1 MTKKHAFKNAEDMK
15 KYHLSEFNSE
25 ATPLTR
31 PAMKSLQHVPCK
43 FFRQGTCTSGKNC
56 IFSHDLESAFEKT
69 VCKYFQKGN
78 CKFGSKCALE
88 HILPDGRRVKTRAL
102 TSSMLAG
109 PMNPTDQV
117 ASTMVNPRFSKEIA
131 DSELRMETPIEK
143 KPEPVIESYNAMH
156 MASTGENALPTV
168 SVESTKKANA
178 PPESNN
184 LDQENISFVPS
195 KTNDNQDQTSSPN
208 AYNTSMN
215 ASILPS
221 TKRVVSNPSMKPPL
235 VEGSSSF
242 SSGPGMLSS
251 PPLTPENHQMFYLP
265 MNSLSTGVRN
275 LKLLP
280 QDAFSFCLRSPSLD
294 RSQSAS
300 ILPRI
305 SSGTYAGTNNIGRFA
320 KSPPPVSGHGSNGLK
335 NLGNSGL
342 LYSSSASFDNVHAF
356 PSRRSVPNL
365 MSTLGTSPSNFH
377 AYNSKNTDKTHFS
390 KLSASQSLFPSTSL
404 YGSSVGTSQ
413 DELLSTDGA
422 DEFANEEDFIPNS
435 LQELLTPAELERKM
449 SHGDDFPSS
458 SSTNRFISKASSGLS
473 SNNATPFGS
482 VNGTPTSSRFFAFFE
497 RNKEGNNTSTRVS
510 PAAISKISQD
520 SLNLNHT
527 KAMHSNLSAISEAF
541 EAKLNVNG
549 KTREE
554 DLALKT
560 PFQANEKQLPY
571 DSALD
576 EETQFQM
583 DEE

>member
-78 CKFGSKCALE
+78 CKFGTKCALE
-88 HILPDGRRVKTRAL
+88 HVLADGKRVKTRAL
-102 TSSMLAG
+102 TSTVPGG
-109 PMNPTDQV
+109 PINHVDQI
-117 ASTMVNPRFSKEIA
+117 ASTMVDPHSPRELA
-131 DSELRMETPIEK
+131 NSELGAQSSLENKSDSGID
-143 KPEPVIESYNAMH
+143 SYNSMH
-156 MASTGENALPTV
+156 MAPTD
-168 SVESTKKANA
+168 ESTLPNLPLESNEKVTA
-178 PPESNN
+178 PPKSNI
-184 LDQENISFVPS
+184 LDQENISFAPS
-195 KTNDNQDQTSSPN
+195 KNNVNQSQNSSPN

-215 ASILPS
+215 ASILPA
-221 TKRVVSNPSMKPPL
+221 TKRIISNPSVKPPL

-242 SSGPGMLSS
+242 SSMPGMLSS

-265 MNSLSTGVRN
+265 MNSLSTGMRN

-280 QDAFSFCLRSPSLD
+280 QDNLSFGFKSPSLD
-294 RSQSAS
+294 RSQSS
-300 ILPRI
+300 SVLPRV
-305 SSGTYAGTNNIGRFA
+305 SSGSYTGLGRFA
-320 KSPPPVSGHGSNGLK
+320 KSPPPGSGPGANGLK
-335 NLGNSGL
+335 NLGNNAL
-342 LYSSSASFDNVHAF
+342 LHSSSASLDNMHAF
-356 PSRRSVPNL
+356 SSRRSVPNL
-365 MSTLGTSPSNFH
+365 MSTLGASPSNLH
-377 AYNSKNTDKTHFS
+377 SYLSKNADKIQSS
-390 KLSASQSLFPSTSL
+390 KLNASQSFFPSASL

-458 SSTNRFISKASSGLS
+458 SSTNRFISKASSGLNS
-473 SNNATPFGS
+473 SNATPFGS
-482 VNGTPTSSRFFAFFE
+482 VNGTPTSSRFYAFFE
-497 RNKEGNNTSTRVS
+497 RNKEGNNTSARMS
-510 PAAISKISQD
+510 PATISKISQN
-520 SLNLNHT
+520 SLNLSNT
-527 KAMHSNLSAISEAF
+527 KATQSSLSAISETF

-549 KTREE
+549 KKHQE
-554 DLALKT
+554 DLASKT
-560 PFQANEKQLPY
+560 PIQGTEKQPLY
-571 DSALD
+571 DSVLD
-576 EETQFQM
+576 EETQFRM